1 MTYWSSQRITFPYSP
16 GIEHAARAHC
26 SCHHR
31 IFISLGSWKYNSETH
46 LLWHSSL
53 DVTKKKKKK
62 KKKPKKPPEVGTT
75 ASSPIME
82 DVTLSHQGAQCEW
95 IWTHSSSEGRWICL
109 VAAGRTRNI
118 LSSSFL
124 SLWLRKTSSQRR
136 TAPVKLSK
144 MCCEMGTVYSFS
156 KSDFSTENIEYLTC
170 LWGCKQE
177 GVQINQK
184 GTPA

>member
-1 MTYWSSQRITFPYSP
+1 MAEWTSLFQHSIDEKLLSLLPRACWSTQKTLGLFLTVQVY
-16 GIEHAARAHC
+16 
-26 SCHHR
+26 SCHPR
-31 IFISLGSWKYNSETH
+31 LFISLCSWKYNSEAH

-53 DVTKKKKKK
+53 DVTKK
-62 KKKPKKPPEVGTT
+62 PHQPKPPPEAGTT

-136 TAPVKLSK
+136 AAPVKLSKK

-156 KSDFSTENIEYLTC
+156 KSDFNTENIEYLAC
-170 LWGCKQE
+170 L
-177 GVQINQK
+177 
-184 GTPA
+184 